1 MYHGAS
7 LAPCFV
13 QDPPGAITSS
23 APSVDCALRRTLAK
37 NVSLFTVSVR
47 NMGSRSMEQGAG
59 STQPI
64 PNSEPMPTP
73 GPEVSVVCEVE
84 QERQPPGADGSEAFL
99 HSALVSSGPTPKG
112 GKKRKT

>member
-1 MYHGAS
+1 MVPHLLHVSSRMRLVQLQAVPLVSIVLSEGLLQKMY
-7 LAPCFV
+7 
-13 QDPPGAITSS
+13 Q
-23 APSVDCALRRTLAK
+23 
-37 NVSLFTVSVR
+37 LFTVSVG